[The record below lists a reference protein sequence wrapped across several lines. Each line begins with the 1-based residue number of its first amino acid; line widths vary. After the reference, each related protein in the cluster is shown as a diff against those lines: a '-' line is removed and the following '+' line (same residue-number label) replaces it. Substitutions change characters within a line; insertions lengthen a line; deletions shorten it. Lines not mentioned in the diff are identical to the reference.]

1 MLSSR
6 IVILTIICKV
16 YKIVSEVL
24 VSKWSLVKLKTG
36 DIMYS
41 MEGMKNCP
49 LDVTSK
55 LIGKKFTVLILR
67 NMMSNQ
73 TRFNQF
79 IESIEGVNP
88 KTLSTRLK
96 EMEKNGL
103 ICRKIYHET
112 PIKIEYNLTEK
123 GRELKSILDQMVMF
137 STKYCTKDVFKDGKR
152 RTEEEITEILS

>member
-1 MLSSR
+1 
-6 IVILTIICKV
+6 
-16 YKIVSEVL
+16 
-24 VSKWSLVKLKTG
+24 
-36 DIMYS
+36 MYS

-49 LDVTSK
+49 LDITSR

-79 IESIEGVNP
+79 IESIEGINP

-103 ICRKIYHET
+103 IRRKVYPET
-112 PIKIEYNLTEK
+112 PIRIEYYLTEK
-123 GRELKSILDQMVMF
+123 GIELKSILDQMVVF
-137 STKYCTKDVFKDGKR
+137 STRVLRK
-152 RTEEEITEILS
+152 